1 MTACWH
7 TNCAVNTKFDKLD
20 FTQPRHMK
28 VKDRVFCLW
37 PVKDEVNF
45 IVIALS
51 WVLKQFL
58 VSISSESR
66 GFPLVSVIAFII
78 IVIIIT
84 KSFIFQIVWCHV
96 PVVTGEQMQ
105 PYWASSQAP

>member
-1 MTACWH
+1 MAACWH

-58 VSISSESR
+58 VCLNLIWK
-66 GFPLVSVIAFII
+66 PWL
-78 IVIIIT
+78 
-84 KSFIFQIVWCHV
+84 SF
-96 PVVTGEQMQ
+96 G
-105 PYWASSQAP
+105 